1 MTEADAAKPASPGQF
16 AATEATETTTRW
28 WRYATAMTLLSGLA
42 GFGFLVA
49 TATGSSQMPLAEV
62 IEALSRHALLDTPGA
77 TPQDIIV
84 WNVRLPRAMLALLVG
99 ANLAVAG
106 VLLQGI
112 MRNPLAAPGIIGVTV
127 GAALFASL
135 AILGV
140 PALLGL
146 GILGELSLP
155 AMAFI
160 GALLATVLV
169 YIMSWQP
176 GVGTSPT
183 RMILAGVAVT
193 AMLGAV
199 QSFLAVYFADRIQ
212 GVVLWLSGSLNMR
225 SWDHLPLI
233 WPLTIVGLAMAL
245 VLARPL
251 NLLQLGDDSA
261 QALGVPVQRIRVL
274 AIVGA
279 ALLTASAVCVA
290 GIVGF
295 VGLVVPHIVRTA
307 VTTNH
312 RWLVPGAALGG
323 AALLVWADVVA
334 RQLDEMPVGILTAL
348 IGGPYFIFLLYRKR
362 LI

>member
-1 MTEADAAKPASPGQF
+1 MTHP
-16 AATEATETTTRW
+16 R
-28 WRYATAMTLLSGLA
+28 WRYAIAIVLLSVLVV
-42 GFGFLVA
+42 FGFLMA
-49 TATGSSQMPLAEV
+49 TATGSSRMPLGEV
-62 IEALSRHALLDTPGA
+62 ATALSRHALLDTPEA
-77 TPQDIIV
+77 APQDIIV
-84 WNVRLPRAMLALLVG
+84 WNVRLPRAILGLMVG
-99 ANLAVAG
+99 MNLAVAG

-140 PALLGL
+140 PGLLGL
-146 GILGELSLP
+146 GELGDLSLP
-155 AMAFI
+155 LMAFV

-193 AMLGAV
+193 AMLGAM

-212 GVVLWLSGSLNMR
+212 GVVLWLSGSLNTR
-225 SWDHLPLI
+225 SWNHLPMI
-233 WPLTIVGLAMAL
+233 WPFSLIGLTMAL
-245 VLARPL
+245 GLARPL
-251 NLLQLGDDSA
+251 NLLQLGDDPA
-261 QALGVPVQRIRVL
+261 QALGVPVQRTRVL
-274 AIVGA
+274 AFVA
-279 ALLTASAVCVA
+279 SALLTASAVCVA
-290 GIVGF
+290 GIIGF

-312 RWLVPGAALGG
+312 RWLVPAATLGG
-323 AALLVWADVVA
+323 AGLVVWSDVLA

-348 IGGPYFIFLLYRKR
+348 IGGPYFIFLLYRKK